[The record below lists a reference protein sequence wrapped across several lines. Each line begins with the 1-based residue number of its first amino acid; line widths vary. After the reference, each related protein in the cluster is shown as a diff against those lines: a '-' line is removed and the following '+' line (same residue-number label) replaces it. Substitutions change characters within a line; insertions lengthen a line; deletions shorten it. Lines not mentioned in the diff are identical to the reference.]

1 VSRAASAP
9 DANEELTRPIDLK
22 AWALLIALGLA
33 TRLLVLFLI
42 NPVVV
47 SDSLDYIARATA
59 HASGTLRPIGYP
71 AFIAAP
77 YALGGAWAVY
87 AVQSAL
93 TIGVAIATHHLL
105 RRHGLLAA
113 ILIVTSP
120 FLALYDV
127 TILSESFC
135 ASMVWLAWLLL
146 QRQPLVSAGLLAW
159 AVLSRE
165 TLALLPLCAFPF
177 VARRYWP
184 AFAAAALFATPVLM
198 ESPRGGLTLWV
209 GTWERNP
216 SWFDRTGLAHP
227 QFPTYAFTSEQERAA
242 VMRTW
247 PNVPTSIALQRIASR
262 PLATA
267 RTWLIRYPQLWLGTR
282 SEGFF
287 FRAERGSPLW
297 LTIKIGL
304 YGLNLGMLALGL
316 WGLWRNPR
324 FAVPVLYVALIQIPF
339 HAEAR
344 YTHLAIPFLLYGVA
358 GQLSL
363 LAREPRRA
371 FSRRSPA
378 TGEA

>member
-1 VSRAASAP
+1 MILRAVLAP
-9 DANEELTRPIDLK
+9 SANEELTRPIDLK
-22 AWALLIALGLA
+22 ACALLIALGLA
-33 TRLLVLFLI
+33 TRLLVLLLI
-42 NPVVV
+42 NPVVA
-47 SDSLDYIARATA
+47 SDSLDYIAVATR
-59 HASGTLRPIGYP
+59 HVPIPPRPIGYP

-77 YALGGAWAVY
+77 YILGGAWAVF
-87 AVQSAL
+87 AAQSLL
-93 TIGVAIATHHLL
+93 TIGVAIATHHVL
-105 RRHGLLAA
+105 RRHGLLTA

-177 VARRYWP
+177 VSRRYWP
-184 AFAAAALFATPVLM
+184 AFAAAALFATPVLTQ
-198 ESPRGGLTLWV
+198 SHTGGLNLWV
-209 GTWERNP
+209 GTWERNAG
-216 SWFDRTGLAHP
+216 WYDRTGVLHP
-227 QFPTYAFTSEQERAA
+227 QFPSYAFTSEQEKAA
-242 VMRTW
+242 VLRSW
-247 PNVPTSIALQRIASR
+247 PNVPTTIALERIAAR

-267 RTWLIRYPQLWLGTR
+267 KAWLIRYPQLWLGTR

-304 YGLNLGMLALGL
+304 YGLNLAMLLLGL
-316 WGLWRNPR
+316 CGLCRDPR
-324 FAVPVLYVALIQIPF
+324 FAAPVLYVALIQIPF

-344 YTHLAIPFLLYGVA
+344 YTHIAIPFLLFGVA
-358 GQLSL
+358 VQLQL
-363 LAREPRRA
+363 LLPRVT
-371 FSRRSPA
+371 SRLAANSHELA
-378 TGEA
+378 